1 MAVVAQI
8 SAPTQPRS
16 SIRAKDMSISI
27 LLFVRGCPKP
37 LLSLTVL
44 CHGLYYTYHKQIRNM
59 NRMGKMPHK
68 LDDEIQR
75 LNMVAPAA
83 WVKKIDDWRRREP
96 DLPNLSEAIRRLVDM
111 GLESA

>member
-1 MAVVAQI
+1 M
-8 SAPTQPRS
+8 PT
-16 SIRAKDMSISI
+16 
-27 LLFVRGCPKP
+27 
-37 LLSLTVL
+37 T
-44 CHGLYYTYHKQIRNM
+44 
-59 NRMGKMPHK
+59 

-111 GLESA
+111 GLESAKKGGKGR

>member
-1 MAVVAQI
+1 
-8 SAPTQPRS
+8 
-16 SIRAKDMSISI
+16 
-27 LLFVRGCPKP
+27 
-37 LLSLTVL
+37 
-44 CHGLYYTYHKQIRNM
+44 
-59 NRMGKMPHK
+59 MPHK

-111 GLESA
+111 GLESAKNGGKGR

>member
-1 MAVVAQI
+1 M
-8 SAPTQPRS
+8 PT
-16 SIRAKDMSISI
+16 
-27 LLFVRGCPKP
+27 
-37 LLSLTVL
+37 
-44 CHGLYYTYHKQIRNM
+44 
-59 NRMGKMPHK
+59 K

-111 GLESA
+111 GWRAPRRAAKGVKSTGCAVGTEWFVRAGVQAAAAVSSSFESVSVAIGPDPAFAAVIRVSGAPQKPC

>member
-1 MAVVAQI
+1 M
-8 SAPTQPRS
+8 PT
-16 SIRAKDMSISI
+16 
-27 LLFVRGCPKP
+27 
-37 LLSLTVL
+37 
-44 CHGLYYTYHKQIRNM
+44 
-59 NRMGKMPHK
+59 K

-111 GLESA
+111 GLESAKKSGKHGR

>member
-1 MAVVAQI
+1 M
-8 SAPTQPRS
+8 PT
-16 SIRAKDMSISI
+16 
-27 LLFVRGCPKP
+27 
-37 LLSLTVL
+37 
-44 CHGLYYTYHKQIRNM
+44 
-59 NRMGKMPHK
+59 K

-111 GLESA
+111 GLESAKKGKGR